1 MIIHFLRHQKHP
13 KYPIN
18 TGLLIRMPTTYFV
31 GNVLPPSSDTGEDDP
46 TFDFTNA
53 ESRQMDL
60 RDVPIRIEHEEGLS
74 VGSVERDW
82 TDSDG
87 KKWILGKVDSDTL
100 EGRYATHAIQPSS
113 SGHTLYTGLSLQ
125 HVHTSFSNGS
135 TTKRPIEVSLCVE
148 PRRAGCA
155 VTCVNQTKKKE
166 YITHLAS
173 RQNMSAPINESTENM
188 VENVTES
195 TAPVSENPTTP
206 NEESGNN
213 REELMKLVIEQE
225 SELSG
230 SKVALEKAHAELQKL
245 QSAWSER
252 ENNEKLQTKSKAEA
266 LSKALVDS
274 WTNSLPADMM
284 TDDNKKAI
292 YALAQNF
299 PQESVKM
306 MEIAHKASKKYK
318 QDLDALG
325 VQHQMKQKREL
336 ESRVHDIVTK
346 KRRIVAPETTSTVH
360 AASRKVN
367 PFMYDASRTSSSAM
381 SGVRDKNPELFRA
394 LSGFSSGNL
403 RDRMG
408 QIANINGN

>member
-1 MIIHFLRHQKHP
+1 
-13 KYPIN
+13 
-18 TGLLIRMPTTYFV
+18 MPYFV
-31 GNVLPPSSDTGEDDP
+31 GNVLPSSSDQGEDDP
-46 TFDFTNA
+46 TFDFTTD
-53 ESRQMDL
+53 ESRQMNL
-60 RDVPIRIEHEEGLS
+60 RDVPIRIEHEEGLA
-74 VGSVERDW
+74 VGTVQRDW

-87 KKWILGKVDSDTL
+87 KKWILGKVDSNTL
-100 EGRYATHAIQPSS
+100 EGLYAGHAIQPSS
-113 SGHTLYTGLSLQ
+113 SGHTLYKGLSLQ

-148 PRRAGCA
+148 PRRPGCDI
-155 VTCVNQTKKKE
+155 TCVDRSKKKE

-173 RQNMSAPINESTENM
+173 RQNMSESIVESTPETTTETVTQAAPESAPAQEN
-188 VENVTES
+188 
-195 TAPVSENPTTP
+195 AD
-206 NEESGNN
+206 N
-213 REELMKLVIEQE
+213 REELMKLVIDQE

-230 SKVALEKAHAELQKL
+230 TKTALEKAHAELQKL

-266 LSKALVDS
+266 LSKALVES
-274 WTNSLPADMM
+274 WTASLPGDMM

-318 QDLDALG
+318 QDLDSLAA
-325 VQHQMKQKREL
+325 QQQQKQKRQL

-346 KRRIVAPETTSTVH
+346 KRRIVPDTRSVVH
-360 AASRKVN
+360 AASVKKAN
-367 PFMYDASRTSSSAM
+367 PFLFDASNTSSSAM
-381 SGVRDKNPELFRA
+381 SGVRDRNPDLFKA

>member
-1 MIIHFLRHQKHP
+1 
-13 KYPIN
+13 
-18 TGLLIRMPTTYFV
+18 MPYFV
-31 GNVLPPSSDTGEDDP
+31 GNVLPSSSDPGEDDP
-46 TFDFTNA
+46 TFDFTND
-53 ESRQMDL
+53 ESRQMNL
-60 RDVPIRIEHEEGLS
+60 RDVPIRIEHEEGLA
-74 VGSVERDW
+74 VGTVQRDW

-87 KKWILGKVDSDTL
+87 KKWILGKVNSDTL
-100 EGRYATHAIQPSS
+100 ESRYASHAIQPSS
-113 SGHTLYTGLSLQ
+113 SGHTLYKGLSLQ

-135 TTKRPIEVSLCVE
+135 TAKRPIEVSLCVE
-148 PRRAGCA
+148 PRRPGCDI
-155 VTCVNQTKKKE
+155 TCVDRSKKKE

-173 RQNMSAPINESTENM
+173 RQNMSESLVESTPETTTET
-188 VENVTES
+188 VVEPSPETTQVAEENVD
-195 TAPVSENPTTP
+195 
-206 NEESGNN
+206 N
-213 REELMKLVIEQE
+213 REELMKLVIDQE
-225 SELSG
+225 TELSG
-230 SKVALEKAHAELQKL
+230 TKTALEKAHAELQKL

-274 WTNSLPADMM
+274 WTASLPADMM

-318 QDLDALG
+318 QDLDSLAA
-325 VQHQMKQKREL
+325 QQQAKQKRQL
-336 ESRVHDIVTK
+336 ESRVHDIVIK
-346 KRRIVAPETTSTVH
+346 KRRIAEPDTRSVVH
-360 AASRKVN
+360 AASVKKIN
-367 PFMYDASRTSSSAM
+367 PFSFDANKTNSSAM
-381 SGVRDKNPELFRA
+381 NGVRNKNPELFKA